1 MNTTMTI
8 CATVCEVD
16 ECSLLVCDRC
26 TCQKVLVHTE
36 DANCYAVGDRL
47 CIYYDGIMTRSI
59 PPQINAIQIQRMC
72 RC

>member
-36 DANCYAVGDRL
+36 DANCYAVGDGAVHL
-47 CIYYDGIMTRSI
+47 L
-59 PPQINAIQIQRMC
+59 
-72 RC
+72 